1 MPLLVIVLLA
11 CSDPARALLRLRL
24 VLLLRLRLWL
34 VLQLL
39 LKLDLHVPQDLKNEK
54 VSDEDVAHVFK
65 IADKNSNG
73 MIELKEAQIA
83 TAVGGFSCPPRYDCS
98 RRSRPGQFSCICC
111 L

>member
-1 MPLLVIVLLA
+1 M
-11 CSDPARALLRLRL
+11 
-24 VLLLRLRLWL
+24 
-34 VLQLL
+34 LQLL

-83 TAVGGFSCPPRYDCS
+83 TAVWYTISQQQEADAAGGGS
-98 RRSRPGQFSCICC
+98 GGGCC
-111 L
+111 VIS